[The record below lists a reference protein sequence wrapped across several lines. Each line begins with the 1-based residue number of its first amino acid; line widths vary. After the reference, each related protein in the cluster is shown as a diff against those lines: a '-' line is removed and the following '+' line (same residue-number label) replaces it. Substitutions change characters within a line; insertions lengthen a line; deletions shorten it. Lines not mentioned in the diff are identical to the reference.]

1 MAIKVLGNV
10 FTTEKEKQTPKG
22 IENLDTTLSEK
33 ELNFILTKLREA
45 NYKGSEFEM
54 FYTVWLKL
62 SNYKTK

>member
-10 FTTEKEKQTPKG
+10 FTAEKEKQATKNSD
-22 IENLDTTLSEK
+22 NLDPTLSEK
-33 ELNFILTKLREA
+33 ELNFILTKLRDA

>member
-10 FTTEKEKQTPKG
+10 FTTDKEKKSSG
-22 IENLDTTLSEK
+22 SSDNIDSTLSEK

-54 FYTVWLKL
+54 FYTVWIKL
-62 SNYKTK
+62 SNYKPK